1 MKFDEMRYPTGQ
13 TVSDHHPNIL
23 LIGDDSELRR
33 LLRKNLST
41 ERYRLSEAAT
51 AMNGLAQVEALRP
64 DLILLEFNL
73 SGMNGIDVIRHVRR
87 QRQGVPII
95 ALSGESSVRDRIAA
109 LDAGADD
116 FVCRPFSIGEFLA
129 RLRAALRRAAA
140 TAATAD
146 DGDSAIFRAG
156 NIEVDFER
164 RRVRVSGREVHLTP
178 REYRLLQLLI
188 HNADRVLTHSDLLH
202 EVWTSKKNR
211 HAHHLRVFMVQ
222 LRKKL
227 EVDPGRPRHLRT
239 EPGVGYRFQTES

>member
-87 QRQGVPII
+87 QRHGVPIP
-95 ALSGESSVRDRIAA
+95 ALSGDSSGRARIGAW
-109 LDAGADD
+109 DAGGDV
-116 FVCRPFSIGEFLA
+116 FVCSPFSTGKSLP
-129 RLRAALRRAAA
+129 R
-140 TAATAD
+140 
-146 DGDSAIFRAG
+146 FR
-156 NIEVDFER
+156 
-164 RRVRVSGREVHLTP
+164 P
-178 REYRLLQLLI
+178 
-188 HNADRVLTHSDLLH
+188 
-202 EVWTSKKNR
+202 
-211 HAHHLRVFMVQ
+211 
-222 LRKKL
+222 
-227 EVDPGRPRHLRT
+227 
-239 EPGVGYRFQTES
+239 